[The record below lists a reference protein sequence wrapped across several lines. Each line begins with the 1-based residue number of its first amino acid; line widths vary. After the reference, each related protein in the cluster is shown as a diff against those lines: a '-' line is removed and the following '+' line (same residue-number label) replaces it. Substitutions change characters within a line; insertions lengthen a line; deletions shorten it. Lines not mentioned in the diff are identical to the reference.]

1 VSGDILYVKAPSCM
15 GGLRTRSQSGTVLF
29 SMSLAVRETI
39 KIVREI
45 EGTRKV
51 QSVSSPSSLLSSH
64 SYSVNIRGK
73 FGL

>member
-1 VSGDILYVKAPSCM
+1 
-15 GGLRTRSQSGTVLF
+15 LF